1 MIPRLSKKPLKA
13 IALSLIFFMPL
24 VAKADPVFLYAKAG
38 TWTFAVDT
46 PGRATET
53 ISGFGAYR
61 AGLGFGLLNNFVF
74 DVAFNVLSSSGIG
87 GQLGFGFDF
96 GIKYYP
102 LTSSGLRT
110 IKEGP
115 LQAEIAEQWRPYVG
129 CGFRQRQFVLVLTS
143 QYVGP
148 GFSVGTDYQL
158 DDRWFLNG
166 EFNYDMLYGQ
176 SKVTATQTNI
186 MFGIGREL

>member
-1 MIPRLSKKPLKA
+1 MNPKPSKKLLKA
-13 IALSLIFFMPL
+13 IALSLILFTSS
-24 VAKADPVFLYAKAG
+24 VAKSDPVFLYAKAG
-38 TWTFAVDT
+38 TWTFDVDV
-46 PGRATET
+46 PGKATET

-61 AGLGFGLLNNFVF
+61 AGLGFGLLNHFVF
-74 DVAFNVLSSSGIG
+74 DVAFNILSSSGIG

-96 GIKYYP
+96 GIRYYP
-102 LTSSGLRT
+102 LTSSGWRSIT
-110 IKEGP
+110 EGP
-115 LQAEIAEQWRPYVG
+115 LQADITEQWRPYVG
-129 CGFRQRQFVLVLTS
+129 CGFKQRQFVLVLTS

-158 DDRWFLNG
+158 NNQWFLNG